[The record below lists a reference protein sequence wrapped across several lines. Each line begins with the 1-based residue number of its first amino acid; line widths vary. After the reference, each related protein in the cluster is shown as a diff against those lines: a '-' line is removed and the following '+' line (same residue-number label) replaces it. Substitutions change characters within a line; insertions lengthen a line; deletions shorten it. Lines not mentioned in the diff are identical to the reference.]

1 MKAPFPR
8 MSYDDA
14 VKKLQSKGSE
24 IQWGGDFG
32 NTDET
37 LLTDDLDG
45 PVMVD
50 RYPAEIKAFYFETD
64 PDRPE
69 LALGVDV
76 HRARRLW
83 RNHRRR
89 TASARSRPADEAHR
103 RTQSSAVP
111 PSSGIWICGNSAPFR
126 TRASAWAWSGASR
139 GSAGL
144 EHVRETIPYPRM
156 LYRTRP

>member
-1 MKAPFPR
+1 

-14 VKKLQSKGSE
+14 VKKLQAKGSE

-37 LLTDDLDG
+37 LLTDDIDVPL
-45 PVMVD
+45 MVD

-76 HRARRLW
+76 IAPEG
-83 RNHRRR
+83 
-89 TASARSRPADEAHR
+89 TARS
-103 RTQSSAVP
+103 SAAV
-111 PSSGIWICGNSAPFR
+111 SACMITIC
-126 TRASAWAWSGASR
+126 W
-139 GSAGL
+139 
-144 EHVRETIPYPRM
+144 
-156 LYRTRP
+156 